1 MLCRFSRTPFAISSN
16 STSILLNYS
25 YSYLFL
31 YTFLLILLFFS
42 CHAYHGIVF
51 SLVCIVFFHLLLSS
65 LPSCSSFF
73 SCSSFSFQS
82 SYILPKAKSDSTRHS
97 SSSASHSPHTSHT
110 TLRHKH
116 LH

>member
-51 SLVCIVFFHLLLSS
+51 SLVSIVFFHLLLSS
-65 LPSCSSFF
+65 LP

-97 SSSASHSPHTSHT
+97 SSSASHSPH
-110 TLRHKH
+110 
-116 LH
+116 